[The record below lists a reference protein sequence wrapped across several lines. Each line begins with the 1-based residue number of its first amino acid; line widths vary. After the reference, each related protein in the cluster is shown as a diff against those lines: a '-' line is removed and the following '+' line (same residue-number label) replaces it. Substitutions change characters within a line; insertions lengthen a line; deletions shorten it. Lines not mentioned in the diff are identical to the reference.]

1 MARDRRVF
9 TKEFKAEAV
18 RLLQES
24 DRPSHEVARQLGVRP
39 DLLRRWKTELR
50 RDAGP
55 PAPVTDY
62 EAAYRQ
68 LERQYAQVRQER
80 DFLKK
85 AAAFFAKDPGDDSR

>member
-1 MARDRRVF
+1 MAQEKRSF

-18 RLLQES
+18 RLLQAS

-50 RDAGP
+50 REAS
-55 PAPVTDY
+55 APVPVNDY
-62 EAAYRQ
+62 EEAYRQ
-68 LERQYAQVRQER
+68 LQRENAQLRQER

-85 AAAFFAKDPGDDSR
+85 AAAFFAKEPGDDSR